1 MRTLGLIGGLS
12 WESTAIYYRLI
23 NEGIRLRLGRTHSA
37 PLVLW
42 SFDFAPIAEA
52 QDQGR
57 WEDIAKALVAAAG
70 RLEGAGAEGVILCTN
85 TMHLVAD
92 RIQAEVSI
100 PFLHI
105 ADGIVQ
111 RARASGINRLGL
123 LGTKFTM
130 EMPFLKD
137 RLASAGLDII
147 VPDEPDRREVHRIIY
162 DELCTGKILA
172 PSRTTY
178 LRAIAALRDGGAQ
191 AVILGCTEIG
201 MLVQQ
206 EHVDLP
212 LLDTTL
218 LHLDLAVEFIIGGG
232 E

>member
-23 NEGIRLRLGRTHSA
+23 NESVRSRLGGTHSA
-37 PLVLW
+37 TLVLW
-42 SFDFAPIAEA
+42 SFDFAPISEA
-52 QDQGR
+52 QHQGR
-57 WEDIAKALVAAAG
+57 WDDIADALATAAR
-70 RLEGAGAEGVILCTN
+70 RLEASGAEGVILCTN

-105 ADGIVQ
+105 ADSIVQ
-111 RARASGINRLGL
+111 RATALNVSRLGL
-123 LGTKFTM
+123 LGTRFTM

-137 RLASAGLDII
+137 RLAGPGLEII
-147 VPDEPDRREVHRIIY
+147 VPGEPDRFELHRIIY
-162 DELCTGKILA
+162 EELCAGKILES
-172 PSRTTY
+172 SRTSY
-178 LRAIAALRDGGAQ
+178 LRAIAALRERGAQ

-218 LHLDLAVEFIIGGG
+218 LHVDLATEFIIGGG